1 MSAQKW
7 VAVLLMLVFALSLIA
22 PIHSAPIERD
32 SPQPKNKID
41 QRLFNATS
49 KNAPVDTLVRYD
61 SDISEYQIENAI
73 SLIDA
78 YAEIPQTFQELNMMR
93 VKLAGEA
100 LSDLAELDYIRK
112 IWSNEILKLNP
123 LNFTQSKST
132 EDYVSPVDLI
142 GARDLW
148 DMGYNGSGSV
158 IAILD
163 TGVDFTHP
171 DLDDFDNY
179 SGNALGSKVTAFAS
193 FVEADSLPFDLI
205 GHGTYAAS
213 IVAGTGNK
221 SNRVYSG
228 IAPGATLL
236 SGKVTLGGLFA
247 LPSWIVSGI
256 EWAASRGADVILM
269 PFNTFGAPGDAVSE
283 AVKIAVQ
290 RGIFVVAAAGDDGP
304 DYLTVMSPG
313 GIAECFTV
321 GAYDSKLD
329 MVPDFSG
336 RGPSLGLITK
346 PDLVAPGVGIVGAK
360 PGAALAESGFTGFD
374 LQDLSGFSA
383 LLGGQLGESVDDY
396 YVRGDT
402 TAASAAIVAGAAS
415 LLMEAFD
422 RATPIVIANT
432 LRDTATPL
440 DYGANDAGA
449 GLLNLPAAF
458 DELSRKQRPISTH
471 NRTTGIPL
479 LAFGLLTSSGLNAET
494 TLLMSSFGTS
504 IVALDERDNQEGSIH
519 LLMGMFSIKW
529 NDLEP
534 MSLMNFNVKRELHQ
548 VALAS
553 QQSNYNRWVGV
564 LSYDEQVY
572 LTLLVESYNLT
583 LFEETSTTAFKITPY
598 ILNLGMNPI
607 YNVSLYLDY
616 SLDLFLDGRDD
627 YGRYALGNQQ
637 LFAYGISEDNRNFY
651 FGMNSSMP
659 LSAFEVG
666 NSSEVSDHVSSDN
679 LTGNT
684 QFYGDVGLGMKW
696 NFGTL
701 DPNELSNVTISIGFG
716 ANRTTLDASIRR
728 MWELEP
734 PATFSQRGDLLVV
747 EADIPRTA
755 QTNQNYQSRAVIMN
769 IGVESSQAVAIL
781 AIANGSQQEGT
792 AFTRYFSF
800 DEIEPFNARVIT
812 TEWSPVEEGI
822 HTAAWAVATGFEFA
836 LQLVAS
842 PTETLSTSGVSLLDD
857 FLLRDLF
864 VISPI
869 RSTSI
874 FPKEVP
880 FGPFDL
886 RFPIDFGLYY
896 FTLSTTVS
904 LGNLT
909 VEKYGNAADWGNIT
923 LPSSE
928 DVDGFY
934 NFSLFTLVPPITVD
948 GYHRCD
954 YVLNSEFGWS
964 MNLTLESNLEY
975 PRAMM
980 LLDTSHGGGFGAFGN
995 FGGGISVDIGGDSG
1009 GLPSFPLAQDTGQ
1022 QDGEEGLDFQFG
1034 VGDID
1039 SIGSLTDMLESFR
1052 LTTFSGLSS
1061 MKKQMADA
1069 GLNLIETPGI
1079 ELESA
1084 LLSQFSSIF
1093 MFQPSEGFN
1102 STDVST
1108 LRTFSASYGKL
1119 ILFGDSDDR
1128 ANLTGINQLL
1138 QPYGYRMQGKHESEN
1153 TTGIYQNSILGK
1165 GMTCMWLGGGTFI
1178 ENNQSRAQVGLNGRP
1193 VVLLDHTRPEL
1204 ALFGSSRIFMNKH
1217 LVKCNNSI
1225 LLDNLIEYL
1234 LRDTLT
1240 TETSLSEDT
1249 NRFPVGKSVY
1259 VNLKVWD
1266 YYGDPVDD
1274 LTVAIAFELPNGN
1287 FSYFIAGFVEDGLYS
1302 SQFLPSY
1309 WSSNGTINGIFIVLR
1324 EEYAGTYA
1332 SVTFELYTTPPTNGT
1347 RNGEPLFTLVQ
1358 VAFVTSIGI
1367 FGVVL
1372 VGLAWNKY
1380 RRGVRLRI
1388 PEIDTELGQDI
1399 DNTLNMLLAVFTQME
1414 DVIQRDDLD
1423 RIQKI
1428 EALRSLMVSMEKAQE
1443 EYEDVSDRVGGV

>member
-1 MSAQKW
+1 MSTQKR
-7 VAVLLMLVFALSLIA
+7 VAVLLLLVFAMSLIA
-22 PIHSAPIERD
+22 PIHSVPIEEN
-32 SPQPKNKID
+32 PPNQPNKID
-41 QRLFNATS
+41 QRLLNITS
-49 KNAPVDTLVRYD
+49 KSEPVDTLVRYD
-61 SDISEYQIENAI
+61 PDMAEYQVRNAI

-78 YAEIPQTFQELNMMR
+78 YAEIPETFQELSMIR
-93 VKLAGEA
+93 VKLAGKA

-112 IWSNEILKLNP
+112 IWTNEMLRLNP
-123 LNFTQSKST
+123 LNFTRSQSA

-148 DMGYNGSGSV
+148 EKGYNGSGSV
-158 IAILD
+158 IAVLD
-163 TGVDFTHP
+163 TGIDFTHP

-221 SNRVYSG
+221 SDGIYTG

-236 SGKVTLGGLFA
+236 SAKVTLGGLFA

-283 AVKIAVQ
+283 AVKIAVE
-290 RGIFVVAAAGDDGP
+290 RGMFVVAAAGDDGP
-304 DYLTVMSPG
+304 DYLTILSPG
-313 GIAECFTV
+313 GTAECFTV
-321 GAYDSKLD
+321 GAYDSELD
-329 MVPDFSG
+329 IVPDFSG
-336 RGPSLGLITK
+336 RGPSLGLMTK
-346 PDLVAPGVGIVGAK
+346 PDLVAPGVGVVGAK
-360 PGAALAESGFTGFD
+360 PGAALAEAGFTGFD
-374 LQDLSGFSA
+374 LQDLGGLSA
-383 LLGGQLGESVDDY
+383 LLGGQLGESVNEY

-402 TAASAAIVAGAAS
+402 TAASAAIVAGSAA

-422 RATPIVIANT
+422 RATPIVIGNT

-440 DYGANDAGA
+440 KYGANDAGA

-458 DELSRKQRPISTH
+458 DELSRNQKPISLH
-471 NRTTGIPL
+471 NRTTGVPL
-479 LAFGLLTSSGLNAET
+479 LAFGLLTTSGLDAET

-504 IVALDERDNQEGSIH
+504 VVALDERDNQESSIH

-534 MSLMNFNVKRELHQ
+534 MNLMNFNVKRELHQ
-548 VALAS
+548 VAIES
-553 QQSNYNRWVGV
+553 EQSNYNRWIGV
-564 LSYDEQVY
+564 LSYNEQVY

-583 LFEETSTTAFKITPY
+583 LFEDTPITAFKITPH

-607 YNVSLYLDY
+607 YNVSLYLDC

-651 FGMNSSMP
+651 FGMNSSKP

-684 QFYGDVGLGMKW
+684 QFYGEVGLGMKW
-696 NFGTL
+696 DFGTL
-701 DPNELSNVTISIGFG
+701 DLNELANVTVSLGFG

-734 PATFSQRGDLLVV
+734 SATFSQRGDLLVV

-755 QTNQNYQSRAVIMN
+755 QSGQNYQSRAVIMN
-769 IGVESSQAVAIL
+769 IGVESSEAVAIL
-781 AIANGSQQEGT
+781 AIANGSQQEGA

-812 TEWSPVEEGI
+812 TEWSPEEKGI

-842 PTETLSTSGVSLLDD
+842 PAETLSTSGVSLLDD

-864 VISPI
+864 VITPI
-869 RSTSI
+869 QSTSI

-880 FGPFDL
+880 SGPFDL

-896 FTLSTTVS
+896 FSLSTTVS

-909 VEKYGNAADWGNIT
+909 VEKFGNAADWGNIT
-923 LPSSE
+923 LPASE
-928 DVDGFY
+928 NVDGFY

-954 YVLNSEFGWS
+954 YVVNSEFGWT
-964 MNLTLESNLEY
+964 MNLTLESDLEY

-980 LLDTSHGGGFGAFGN
+980 LLDTSHGGGFSAFGD
-995 FGGGISVDIGGDSG
+995 FGGGMSIDIGGDGGG
-1009 GLPSFPLAQDTGQ
+1009 GLPSFALAQETEQ
-1022 QDGEEGLDFQFG
+1022 EEGLDFEFG
-1034 VGDID
+1034 IGDID
-1039 SIGSLTDMLESFR
+1039 SIGSLTDMLEDFR
-1052 LTTFSGLSS
+1052 LTTFSGLSN
-1061 MKKQMADA
+1061 MKRQMSER

-1079 ELESA
+1079 ELDST

-1102 STDVST
+1102 STDVSM
-1108 LRTFSASYGKL
+1108 LRNYSASYGRL

-1138 QPYGYRMQGKHESEN
+1138 QPYGYRMQGEHQTEN
-1153 TTGIYQNSILGK
+1153 TTEIYQNSILGE

-1225 LLDNLIEYL
+1225 LLENLIEYL

-1240 TETSLSEDT
+1240 TETSLSGDT

-1259 VNLKVWD
+1259 LNLKVWD

-1302 SQFLPSY
+1302 SQFLPAY
-1309 WSSNGTINGIFIVLR
+1309 WDSNGTIHGIFIVLR
-1324 EEYAGTYA
+1324 EKYAGTYA
-1332 SVTFELYTTPPTNGT
+1332 SVTFELYAPPRTNGT
-1347 RNGEPLFTLVQ
+1347 TNGEPLFTLVQ
-1358 VAFVTSIGI
+1358 VAYITSISI

-1423 RIQKI
+1423 RIQKV